1 MHCGLNEGALPV
13 RHFSQ
18 PKRWHTGSIKKQ
30 RMIICLSDRLL
41 PPPSARPPADQNHF
55 TLLHPT
61 VPDTMI
67 MIPQVRLQR

>member
-1 MHCGLNEGALPV
+1 
-13 RHFSQ
+13 
-18 PKRWHTGSIKKQ
+18 
-30 RMIICLSDRLL
+30 MIICLSDRLL

-67 MIPQVRLQR
+67 MIPQVRLQRKHKKPASDCIVRGQTG